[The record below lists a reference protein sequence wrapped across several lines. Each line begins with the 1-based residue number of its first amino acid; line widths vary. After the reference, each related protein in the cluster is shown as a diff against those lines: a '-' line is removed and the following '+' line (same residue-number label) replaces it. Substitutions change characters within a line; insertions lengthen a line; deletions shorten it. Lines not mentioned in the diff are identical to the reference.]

1 MRKEN
6 FASDDAGR
14 FIMTFPKVGLGGR
27 RGTSLTQ
34 GNATVVWWRKR
45 APIIAIMIGEI
56 PE

>member
-34 GNATVVWWRKR
+34 GNVTVVWWRKR
-45 APIIAIMIGEI
+45 APIIAVMIGEI